1 VWGGVVAVDVI
12 LEAVEILITLKLS
25 LATSRLLVT

>member
-1 VWGGVVAVDVI
+1 VWGDVVAVDVI